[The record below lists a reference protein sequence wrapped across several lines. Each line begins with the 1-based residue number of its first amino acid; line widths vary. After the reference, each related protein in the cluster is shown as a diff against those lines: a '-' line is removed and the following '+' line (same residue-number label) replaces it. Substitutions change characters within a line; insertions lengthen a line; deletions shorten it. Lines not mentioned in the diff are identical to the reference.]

1 VPDGWRSEKRRLP
14 RGVAKRFAD
23 YFAARMDPEVEWHFG
38 GSYRRGAPEI
48 GDLDIVVVTESG
60 SLEGDLFEPAVRLPD
75 AIVWQRGRKKARFGD
90 LTLDLDGDPVTMHID
105 VWACKPNERGAFLWF
120 CTGPKELNVVMRRR
134 ALQRGMHLLQFGL
147 TNEDKS
153 VQLDDG
159 TEEDIARLLDWPMS
173 TPEERQSWVRMKP
186 SEA

>member
-1 VPDGWRSEKRRLP
+1 MTEGWRTEKRRLP
-14 RGVAKRFAD
+14 RKVAQRFAD
-23 YFAARMDPEVEWHFG
+23 YFAERMDPDVEWHFG
-38 GSYRRGAPEI
+38 GSYRRGAAEI

-60 SLEGDLFEPAVRLPD
+60 SLEGNLFEPAVHLPE

-90 LTLDLDGDPVTMHID
+90 LTLDVDGDPVTMHID
-105 VWACKPNERGAFLWF
+105 VWACTPKQRGAFLWF

-134 ALQRGMHLLQFGL
+134 ALDRGMHLLQFGL

-153 VQLDDG
+153 IQLDDG

-173 TPEERQSWVRMKP
+173 TPGERQSWATRGKP
-186 SEA
+186 SS